1 MAPLSVARH
10 YLCGWFFFDF
20 ISALPIDLILE
31 VPLDHSQRR
40 SFRIINVLKLLRLVR
55 LQKLV
60 RYISRWNEDLAF
72 ASSHSLA
79 TQLIGLAFFVLLFL
93 HVNACIQFLVPLLA
107 GFPETSWPRALAAND
122 ITDTCALLCDEFQAF
137 VDANATAPYRPRH
150 STDALVQ
157 ARGVC
162 YSHAVF
168 QALSQMLCIGFG
180 LVHPSRTE
188 EVWVT
193 IVSMFMGASV
203 YAITLAF
210 AVNIFST
217 VDYPSRVY
225 KNTLEVLN
233 EFMVCGP
240 AMRRTDTVCT
250 AAQHSSRA
258 RGRTAQH
265 SSRARAAAQHS
276 SLARAAAQQRS
287 LVRVAAQHSS
297 RARGRLTTALRNPRP
312 SRPPYPFGVPLT
324 RSASGSACAACP
336 PSCACGCAHT
346 LARCTP
352 TGVSSTSAP

>member
-1 MAPLSVARH
+1 MTMAPLSVARH

-258 RGRTAQH
+258 RGR
-265 SSRARAAAQHS
+265 
-276 SLARAAAQQRS
+276 
-287 LVRVAAQHSS
+287 
-297 RARGRLTTALRNPRP
+297 LTTALRNPRP

-324 RSASGSACAACP
+324 RSAPPLPVRRPAARALPAHRAARAAALILWRDVPQPACLQRARRDRRVLVLAARRDP
-336 PSCACGCAHT
+336 QRAVRVALLAHAA
-346 LARCTP
+346 L
-352 TGVSSTSAP
+352 